1 MDAEESLDELLS
13 NKELYEVFKSL
24 WDYRKTFKQ
33 IQRQADIKR
42 LYYNPNL
49 SKVLRKLEMEH
60 GLIYQVFTK
69 KGNYYEISPVGKEIN
84 KLLSDAE
91 NFIN

>member
-13 NKELYEVFKSL
+13 NKELCEVFKSL
-24 WDYRKTFKQ
+24 LDGRKTFKQ
-33 IQRQADIKR
+33 IQRQAGIKK

-49 SKVLRKLEMEH
+49 STVLRKLEMEH

-69 KGNYYEISPVGKEIN
+69 EGSYYEISPVGKEIN
-84 KLLSDAE
+84 KLLNYDSL
-91 NFIN
+91 NTL